1 MGVTETATRETA
13 SDQQHLP
20 AAGVVGG
27 LLPEPV
33 CVKTRCDYILDET
46 DALENTKQIA
56 HEAEAI
62 IKHAK
67 RIVSL
72 VKAADNT

>member
-1 MGVTETATRETA
+1 LKSAQSFVGG
-13 SDQQHLP
+13 HLP
-20 AAGVVGG
+20 
-27 LLPEPV
+27 
-33 CVKTRCDYILDET
+33 DET

-62 IKHAK
+62 IRHAK
-67 RIVSL
+67 RIESL